1 MKKKA
6 SRDMKLCQLVN
17 LLFVH
22 EYSRKGGNEDLNK

>member
-1 MKKKA
+1 
-6 SRDMKLCQLVN
+6 MKLCQLVNLQLVN